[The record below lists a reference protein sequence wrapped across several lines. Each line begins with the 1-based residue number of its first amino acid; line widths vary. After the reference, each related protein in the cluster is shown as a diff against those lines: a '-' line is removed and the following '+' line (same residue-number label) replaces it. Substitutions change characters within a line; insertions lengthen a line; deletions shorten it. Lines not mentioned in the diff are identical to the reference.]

1 MDDDDG
7 GDYEDGDE
15 YNDDGFIKTI
25 TIIRPSLNSISEEE
39 HGMQRLLPNNRQQ
52 VTFLEPLPCLGNLLA
67 IWPRGAFHCF
77 SQGNDDLIQQGQV
90 QGRRQGDE
98 RYPEDRQQGGRYQED
113 RHGEDADDDDDLED
127 VPVTEDNLQVLTS

>member
-67 IWPRGAFHCF
+67 IWPRGALHCI
-77 SQGNDDLIQQGQV
+77 SQGCC
-90 QGRRQGDE
+90 RK
-98 RYPEDRQQGGRYQED
+98 
-113 RHGEDADDDDDLED
+113 
-127 VPVTEDNLQVLTS
+127 